1 MVIDSR
7 YQIVTNH
14 YVMSFIKQSQYFQ
27 VNLGVAA
34 TMERNGDRLL
44 NENDKFAG
52 SYGLQY
58 KTTIY
63 AQGTIGDLF
72 FYVDYGIIENEIAA
86 YHKLEEFIFQF
97 DEKWVREK
105 GISSYL
111 GHILKTIDEEYA
123 KRKGLN
129 VEKTTEEKAKGQP
142 EKIFVN
148 PGAVTYDDIKAYIQQ
163 KRI

>member
-1 MVIDSR
+1 MVIDAK

-63 AQGTIGDLF
+63 AQGQIGDLF
-72 FYVDYGIIENEIAA
+72 FYVDYGIVDKI
-86 YHKLEEFIFQF
+86 LE
-97 DEKWVREK
+97 RR
-105 GISSYL
+105 
-111 GHILKTIDEEYA
+111 HEE
-123 KRKGLN
+123 L
-129 VEKTTEEKAKGQP
+129 
-142 EKIFVN
+142 
-148 PGAVTYDDIKAYIQQ
+148 IKKPI
-163 KRI
+163 